1 MGMSDIFL
9 PEKLERELH
18 NNGLDVEN
26 FYARVLMYR
35 AGQYPT
41 NNLVSASPMEAIAN
55 FNDIKPAD
63 EALGIETIKSAKVA
77 FAIIN
82 GGMATRFGGE
92 VKGIVEVLPDY
103 SFIRVAVEKVKL
115 LSRKYNVSVPIIFMN
130 SVQTDQATKQH
141 LEQNDYFGYGRERF
155 QFFSQSSAPRLN
167 RSGSYH
173 HGTDGYFEQASTG
186 HGDFFTAIRTSGTLD
201 WLKSQGIE
209 NILIANVDNLG
220 VEINPKSLG
229 YFKSLKSDMLCEV
242 VEKRP
247 EEIGGVPVM
256 VEGRPRIAEWF
267 TLPYNMQFEDLK
279 HINTNNIWVD
289 LKRLYRPLP
298 LHWYAVEKIVK
309 GDPIIQFERLVAQ
322 YSWYCDCTILQVPQS
337 HFIPA
342 KTKQQI
348 VENGGFYK
356 DIIAE
361 FGSF

>member
-1 MGMSDIFL
+1 MSMSDIFL
-9 PEKLERELH
+9 PEKLERELQ

-41 NNLVSASPMEAIAN
+41 NNLVSASPMEGIPN
-55 FNDIKPAD
+55 FDDITPTAEKI
-63 EALGIETIKSAKVA
+63 GIETIKNGKVA

-92 VKGIVEVLPDY
+92 VKGIVEVLQGY
-103 SFIRVAVEKVKL
+103 SFIRMAVEKVKL
-115 LSRKYNVSVPIIFMN
+115 LSRKYNVSIPIVFMN
-130 SVQTDQATKQH
+130 SVQTDRATKLH
-141 LEQNDYFGYGRERF
+141 LEQNNYFDYGQEQFK
-155 QFFSQSSAPRLN
+155 FFSQSSAPRLN
-167 RSGSYH
+167 RSGSYY
-173 HGTDGYFEQASTG
+173 HGDGYFEQASTG

-201 WLKSQGIE
+201 WLKSRGIE
-209 NILIANVDNLG
+209 NILISNVDNLG

-242 VEKRP
+242 VEKLP
-247 EEIGGVPVM
+247 EEMGGVPVM

-279 HINTNNIWVD
+279 HINTNNIWVN

-309 GDPIIQFERLVAQ
+309 GDLIIQFERLVAQ

-342 KTKQQI
+342 KTRQQI
-348 VENGGFYK
+348 VENADYYNK
-356 DIIAE
+356 IIADFE
-361 FGSF
+361 

>member
-1 MGMSDIFL
+1 MSMSDIFL
-9 PEKLERELH
+9 PEKLERELQ

-41 NNLVSASPMEAIAN
+41 NNLVSASPMEGIPN
-55 FNDIKPAD
+55 FGDIKPAA
-63 EALGIETIKSAKVA
+63 ETLGIETIKGAKVA
-77 FAIIN
+77 LAIIN

-103 SFIRVAVEKVKL
+103 SFIRVMVEKVKL
-115 LSRKYNVSVPIIFMN
+115 LSRKYKAPVPIIFMN

-141 LEQNDYFGYGRERF
+141 LEQNDYFGYGQEQFR
-155 QFFSQSSAPRLN
+155 FFSQSNAPRLS
-167 RSGSYH
+167 RSGSYY
-173 HGTDGYFEQASTG
+173 HGADGYFAQASSG

-209 NILIANVDNLG
+209 NILISNVDNLG
-220 VEINPKSLG
+220 AEIHPKSLG

-242 VEKRP
+242 VEKQP
-247 EEIGGVPVM
+247 EEIGGVPVL

-267 TLPYNMQFEDLK
+267 TLPYNMQFENLK

-289 LKRLYRPLP
+289 LRRLHRPLP
-298 LHWYAVEKIVK
+298 LHWYAVEKTVT
-309 GDPIIQFERLVAQ
+309 GDLIIQFERLIAQ

-348 VENGGFYK
+348 VENSGSYK
-356 DIIAE
+356 NIIAE
-361 FGSF
+361 LESL